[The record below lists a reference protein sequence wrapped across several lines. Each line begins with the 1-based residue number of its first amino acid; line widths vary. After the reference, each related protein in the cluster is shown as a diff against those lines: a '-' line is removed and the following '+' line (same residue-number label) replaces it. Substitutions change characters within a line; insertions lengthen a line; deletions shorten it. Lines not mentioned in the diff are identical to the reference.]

1 MTGAVV
7 ITRPLAQARPLAA
20 RVAALGRTVELLP
33 LLEIRPLADPA
44 PLLAALASLTAP
56 LSAAGA
62 IGTTGTT
69 GTTTP
74 GMQATPAT
82 PATLPAPPA
91 PDYALV
97 AFVSPNAID
106 AAFAHIAQWPAGV
119 TLAVLG
125 EGSRAA
131 LAAHGITPANAHIVS
146 PADSAHSDSEHLLQ
160 TLDLAALRG
169 RRVLIVRGES
179 GRELMADGL
188 RAAGALVDVVAA
200 YRRDVPALTPAL
212 AATLQRL
219 LAQQNDWIITS
230 SEALR
235 GLMLLLEELGCQESC
250 AVPPLAAGSGGDS
263 TVAKMKRQHLI
274 VPHARIA
281 ETAQQFGFTRLT
293 LTGSGDE
300 RLLAALQS
308 HP

>member
-7 ITRPLAQARPLAA
+7 ITRPLAQAGALAA
-20 RVAALGRTVELLP
+20 RVSALGRAVELLP
-33 LLEIRPLADPA
+33 LLEIAPLDDQA
-44 PLLAALASLTAP
+44 PLLAALARL
-56 LSAAGA
+56 
-62 IGTTGTT
+62 
-69 GTTTP
+69 
-74 GMQATPAT
+74 
-82 PATLPAPPA
+82 

-106 AAFAHIAQWPAGV
+106 AAFAHIARWPDGV

-131 LAAHGITPANAHIVS
+131 LAAHGVTPATVHIVS

-160 TLDLAALRG
+160 TLDLAALKG
-169 RRVLIVRGES
+169 RPVLIIRGDS

-188 RAAGALVDVVAA
+188 RAAGALVDVVPA
-200 YRRDVPALTPAL
+200 YRRSVPALTPAL
-212 AATLQRL
+212 AARLRAL

-235 GLMLLLEELGCQESC
+235 GLMNLLHQLDLHHPDAMQHNS
-250 AVPPLAAGSGGDS
+250 V
-263 TVAKMKRQHLI
+263 VAMQQQHVI

-281 ETAQQFGFTRLT
+281 ETANNLGFSKLT

-308 HP
+308 CL

>member
-1 MTGAVV
+1 MPGAVV
-7 ITRPLAQARPLAA
+7 ITRPLAQALPLAEQVRA
-20 RVAALGRTVELLP
+20 IGRAAEVLP
-33 LLEIRPLADPA
+33 LLEIVPLADQSA
-44 PLLAALASLTAP
+44 LAAALARL
-56 LSAAGA
+56 
-62 IGTTGTT
+62 
-69 GTTTP
+69 
-74 GMQATPAT
+74 Q
-82 PATLPAPPA
+82 
-91 PDYALV
+91 DYALV

-106 AAFAHIAQWPAGV
+106 AAFAHIAAWPPGV

-131 LAAHGITPANAHIVS
+131 LAAHGITPADAAIVS
-146 PADSAHSDSEHLLQ
+146 PADTANSDSEHLLQ

-188 RAAGALVDVVAA
+188 RAAGAHVTTIAA
-200 YRRDVPALTPAL
+200 YRRSVPALTPAL
-212 AATLQRL
+212 ADRLARL
-219 LAQQNDWIITS
+219 LAVPNDWVITS

-235 GLMLLLEELGCQESC
+235 GLLQLLA
-250 AVPPLAAGSGGDS
+250 AVPGDDL
-263 TVAKMKRQHLI
+263 VAKMQQQQLI

-281 ETAQQFGFTRLT
+281 ATAHELGLTRVT

-308 HP
+308 TP

>member
-1 MTGAVV
+1 MPGAVV
-7 ITRPLAQARPLAA
+7 ITRPLAQALPLAA
-20 RVAALGRTVELLP
+20 QVRALGRDVEVLP
-33 LLEIRPLADPA
+33 LLEIA
-44 PLLAALASLTAP
+44 PLPDQSALVDTLARL
-56 LSAAGA
+56 G
-62 IGTTGTT
+62 
-69 GTTTP
+69 
-74 GMQATPAT
+74 
-82 PATLPAPPA
+82 
-91 PDYALV
+91 DYALV

-106 AAFAHIAQWPAGV
+106 AAFAHIERWPAGV

-131 LAAHGITPANAHIVS
+131 LAVHGITPADVDIVS
-146 PADSAHSDSEHLLQ
+146 PADAEKSDSEHLLQ

-188 RAAGALVDVVAA
+188 RAAGAEVTTIAA
-200 YRRDVPALTPAL
+200 YRRSVPTLTPAL
-212 AATLQRL
+212 RERLTALLQTE
-219 LAQQNDWIITS
+219 NDWIVTS

-235 GLMLLLEELGCQESC
+235 GLLQL
-250 AVPPLAAGSGGDS
+250 LAAMASDDI
-263 TVAKMKRQHLI
+263 VAKMQQQQLI

-281 ETAQQFGFTRLT
+281 ATAHELGLRRVT

-308 HP
+308 RP